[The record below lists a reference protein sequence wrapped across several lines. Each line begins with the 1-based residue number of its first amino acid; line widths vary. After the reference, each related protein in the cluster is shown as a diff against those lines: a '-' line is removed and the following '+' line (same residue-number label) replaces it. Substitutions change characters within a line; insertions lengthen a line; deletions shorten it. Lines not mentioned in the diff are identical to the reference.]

1 MQSELVNMDRK
12 LLLIILVF
20 VVVLSV
26 IIFIHYLVLFYKNII
41 RSKKQK
47 LKVSKSTKIRLI
59 HQLKESLKYL
69 SKTKTGALIT
79 IEMIDKLD
87 NLRTDGVIIDANI
100 SSSLIISIFNKN
112 TPLHDGAIVIRD
124 NKIVYAATYYK
135 ITKKSIDNKYGA
147 RHRAAIGISEISD
160 SITLVVSEE
169 NGTISLVKGGTISPI
184 FIDEL
189 QESLVNIFKD
199 Y

>member
-1 MQSELVNMDRK
+1 MENK
-12 LLLIILVF
+12 LLLIILGFIVLLF
-20 VVVLSV
+20 VIV
-26 IIFIHYLVLFYKNII
+26 FIHYSVLFYKNII
-41 RSKKQK
+41 RSRKQK

-69 SKTKTGALIT
+69 SKNKTGALIT
-79 IEMIDKLD
+79 IEMTDKLD

-112 TPLHDGAIVIRD
+112 TPLHDGAIIIRD

-169 NGTISLVKGGTISPI
+169 NGAISLVKGGMISPI
-184 FIDEL
+184 FTDRL

>member
-1 MQSELVNMDRK
+1 MDRK